1 MNEPRT
7 DGARIVADHLAE
19 CTDADAAIVV
29 DGNADPQ
36 IAQLLAVGWTID
48 ERVDYVAGK
57 RIRFVHPPAADSPEM
72 ILRALRGDDHGR

>member
-57 RIRFVHPPAADSPEM
+57 RIRFVHPPAGVS
-72 ILRALRGDDHGR
+72 